1 MTGFR
6 DIPFDAARQVADGVR
21 AASAAR
27 RSCVRIAIEV
37 DEGAPAYLVSCV
49 RDAFVPQTS
58 TGLLHIAAFDA
69 GGTVRV
75 NPDCDA
81 AIVLAGTSGA
91 APGVA
96 RAFCAA
102 GVPSAIVVESSVEA
116 PSSLSSAGIE
126 VIASSSPESLL
137 DKLAEWLSRSCK
149 ADVSLGANFPFVR
162 RAVSR
167 RSIGA
172 RSSQNAVIGLLPF
185 GSGADLPLMT
195 ANQVLMDLDLAG
207 VYGQGASS
215 SRLVEATAVLAGAY
229 ASRALSRRLSKSL
242 PGLGPLV
249 RAGVAYGATL
259 ALGEAMRLR
268 FEVPNAWNHRK

>member
-81 AIVLAGTSGA
+81 AIILAGTSGA

-102 GVPSAIVVESSVEA
+102 GVPSAFVVESSV
-116 PSSLSSAGIE
+116 E
-126 VIASSSPESLL
+126 VIASSSPDSLL

-195 ANQVLMDLDLAG
+195 ANQMLMDLDLAG
-207 VYGQGASS
+207 AYGQGASS

-242 PGLGPLV
+242 PGLGALV

-259 ALGEAMRLR
+259 ALGEALRLR

>member
-37 DEGAPAYLVSCV
+37 DEGAPAYLVGCV

-58 TGLLHIAAFDA
+58 TGLLHVAAFDA

-195 ANQVLMDLDLAG
+195 ANQMLMDLDLAG
-207 VYGQGASS
+207 AYGQGASS

-242 PGLGPLV
+242 PGLGALV

-259 ALGEAMRLR
+259 ALGE
-268 FEVPNAWNHRK
+268 